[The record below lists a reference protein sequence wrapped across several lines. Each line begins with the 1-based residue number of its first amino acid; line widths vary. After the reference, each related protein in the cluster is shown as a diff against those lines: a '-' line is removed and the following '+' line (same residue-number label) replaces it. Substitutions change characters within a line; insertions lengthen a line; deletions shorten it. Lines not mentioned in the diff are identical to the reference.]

1 MKCESL
7 QLNIS
12 LYLDSVLS
20 GDERTVLDEH
30 LNECPLC
37 RQKLTDFQELRQS
50 LRVLSRPGIPA
61 GVSNSIRLAVAS
73 ESAARSQGS
82 FFSPAVHAWLRSWLM
97 PSGVGAFASVFV
109 AFLVLWTLHSA
120 TNGIAQKP
128 GLAKA
133 SNASDAVLLAGRGPN
148 DLDMTPTEYA
158 QERSLIAGESPS
170 VNPNGAL
177 IALTKSLVR
186 GEMKD
191 DEVVVVADV
200 FGDGLAQISEVVEP
214 SHNHLAIAELEKA
227 LRSDPAYAPFVPAN
241 LDGRSNSVRVVL
253 KLQSVDVKTHLKP
266 RRK

>member
-7 QLNIS
+7 QLNLS

-20 GDERTVLDEH
+20 GDERAVLDEH

-50 LRVLSRPGIPA
+50 LRVLPRPGIPA
-61 GVSNSIRLAVAS
+61 GVSNSIRLAVAA
-73 ESAARSQGS
+73 ETAVRRQGS
-82 FFSPAVHAWLRSWLM
+82 FFSPAVNAWLRSWLM
-97 PSGVGAFASVFV
+97 PSSVGAFASIFV
-109 AFLVLWTLHSA
+109 AFLVIWTLHSA

-128 GLAKA
+128 GMA
-133 SNASDAVLLAGRGPN
+133 SGNSSDPVTLAGRGPN

-158 QERSLIAGESPS
+158 QRRSLIAGESPS

-177 IALTKSLVR
+177 IALTKSLMR

-200 FGDGLAQISEVVEP
+200 FGDGLAQISEVIEP
-214 SHNHLAIAELEKA
+214 SHNQMAIAELEKA

-241 LDGRSNSVRVVL
+241 LDGRSDSVRVVL
-253 KLQSVDVKTHLKP
+253 RIQSVDVKTNLKP
-266 RRK
+266 RRR